1 MDAYKN
7 KNLPKKYLIVPV
19 NSIHWYIIARTLPM
33 TDFQLGFAEVLIQP
47 MVLLLL
53 GFNTNYKDYLIT
65 AMKCQNIELQ
75 LNWILLFWNNLF
87 EIWSQLRSA
96 EVSKLTLS
104 RLQDHW
110 VEGWAGCSTWIY
122 EGPWKYQINKKSPW
136 IKKSWKS
143 FFWMKQS

>member
-1 MDAYKN
+1 
-7 KNLPKKYLIVPV
+7 
-19 NSIHWYIIARTLPM
+19 M

-87 EIWSQLRSA
+87 EISSL
-96 EVSKLTLS
+96 EVVSCQPDDLS
-104 RLQDHW
+104 DIDIW
-110 VEGWAGCSTWIY
+110 MSMSIIY
-122 EGPWKYQINKKSPW
+122 FQIQVTEKYITA
-136 IKKSWKS
+136 
-143 FFWMKQS
+143 MC